1 LILRLVLV
9 SAEGA
14 VRAQAKKHSVG
25 RHVGNLACAR
35 SRGNGAPPLMASRFA
50 SITRHR
56 VGIGFPSFDTFRIS
70 WVSGK
75 TNCVIDLATLR
86 RQSIDS
92 IIVLLFVIKLGIV
105 RQIPIGRLQ

>member
-1 LILRLVLV
+1 MLEVKKQIWL
-9 SAEGA
+9 STMSSDAEGA

-50 SITRHR
+50 SITCHR
-56 VGIGFPSFDTFRIS
+56 VGIGFPSFDTLRIS

-75 TNCVIDLATLR
+75 TNCVTGLHEDKALIR
-86 RQSIDS
+86 
-92 IIVLLFVIKLGIV
+92 
-105 RQIPIGRLQ
+105 